1 MMAKFLDSHPM
12 KGVKNTKL
20 KELHDSPTDEFG
32 VKHLDI
38 IYSEND
44 DRMYCFLEAPNKD
57 AVIKHHEKYG
67 YTCDYIIEVN
77 STATD

>member
-20 KELHDSPTDEFG
+20 KELHHSPTDEFG